1 MMKALAIVFMITTS
15 LCAQELRI
23 PIQQDKL
30 LHMGGSYVI
39 SSSIAAIVYDKTKD
53 EKKAMLSGLIVSLA
67 LGGAKEI
74 YDRKH
79 GYPEVEDMLAN
90 VMGTTLGLL
99 TIKITI

>member
-15 LCAQELRI
+15 LCAQEIVI

-39 SSSIAAIVYDKTKD
+39 SSSVAAIVYDKTKD

-79 GYPEVEDMLAN
+79 GYPDYKDMLAN
-90 VMGTTLGLL
+90 ITGATFGV
-99 TIKITI
+99 ITIRITI

>member
-1 MMKALAIVFMITTS
+1 
-15 LCAQELRI
+15 
-23 PIQQDKL
+23 
-30 LHMGGSYVI
+30 
-39 SSSIAAIVYDKTKD
+39 
-53 EKKAMLSGLIVSLA
+53 MLSGLIVSLA

-79 GYPEVEDMLAN
+79 GYPEVEDMIAN